1 MSVMIAEVYEAFRE
15 TGVAEDKARAAATAI
30 ADFREDISGLKSSLQ
45 GTEARLKG
53 EIEKMRQETKTDI
66 AQAKAEILKWMFA
79 ALLGQTAIITAL
91 VKLL

>member
-45 GTEARLKG
+45 ETEARLKG